1 MNRNAERALG
11 ACGCD
16 VIVASDPFTV
26 AWLTGF
32 APDVVSGPS
41 PFAASPVAVVGADGR
56 RVLVVSS
63 DEEPPTA
70 ATGWEVR
77 SYEGFTV
84 GPLDPHGGQRA
95 VLADLRVGG
104 RVAVE
109 PHALPSSL
117 ASVLPAGTAD
127 ASGTLRRL
135 RAVKAPAEVE
145 RIRAA
150 IRLCDAGQAAAR
162 AAARPGLTELEL
174 WSAVTGAMEQAAG
187 ERLPLLA
194 DLVTG
199 ERTAE
204 IGGSPGDRVLAEG
217 DLVLCDLVPRLAG
230 VWGDSCATFA
240 LGEPPAGAREAHAR
254 ACETLD
260 ALAAALRPGAVAG
273 DVDRLGRS
281 AGLDYP
287 HHTGHGL
294 GCAYHE
300 EPRIVPGGETVL
312 EPGMIVAL
320 EPGTYPGPWG
330 LRVERVFLV
339 TEHGAEPLS
348 GHDLRLDQAG

>member
-1 MNRNAERALG
+1 MNGNAERALA

-26 AWLTGF
+26 TWLTGF
-32 APDVVSGPS
+32 APDVVSGTS
-41 PFAASPVAVVGADGR
+41 PFAASPVAIAGADGR

-63 DEEPPTA
+63 DEEHA
-70 ATGWEVR
+70 AAAAGWEVR
-77 SYEGFTV
+77 PYEGFTI
-84 GPLDPHGGQRA
+84 GPLDPHRGQRA
-95 VLADLRVGG
+95 VLADLRIGG
-104 RVAVE
+104 RAAIE
-109 PHALPSSL
+109 PHALPASL
-117 ASVLPAGTAD
+117 VPLLPADPVD

-135 RAVKAPAEVE
+135 RAVKTAAEVE

-150 IRLCDAGQAAAR
+150 IRICDAGQAAAR
-162 AAARPGLTELEL
+162 AAARPGITELEL
-174 WSAVTGAMEQAAG
+174 WSFVTAAMEQAAG

-204 IGGSPGDRVLAEG
+204 VGGPPGGRVLAES

-230 VWGDSCATFA
+230 VWGDSCASFA
-240 LGEPPAGAREAHAR
+240 LGEPPPGAREAHAR

-260 ALAAALRPGAVAG
+260 ALVALLQPGTVAG
-273 DVDRLGRS
+273 DLDRVGRASGLG
-281 AGLDYP
+281 YP
-287 HHTGHGL
+287 HHTGHGV

-312 EPGMIVAL
+312 EPGMVVAL
-320 EPGTYPGPWG
+320 EPGTYLGPWG
-330 LRVERVFLV
+330 LRVERVCLV
-339 TEHGAEPLS
+339 TDRGAEVLS